1 MMARAGSKT
10 SKSKS
15 SGSRSGRSR
24 SSRGDEPRW
33 FEQPGIR
40 FGLITLGIVL
50 SSGLVAWGLAAGYR
64 FVDHRAAGAVVT
76 ADAEVHVAWPALST
90 GEGTWLPKRTQAD
103 LLQAAQVALG
113 ADEKQLTSSPLERVS
128 RAMFATGWFAEPP
141 RVARR
146 GVDAIEIAGTWRTP
160 AALVRSGASEYL
172 MSSTG
177 LCLPLVYPVNDRE
190 RSLPVILGVA
200 DAPPRAGGSVGQ
212 GEGVLDVHQPWQGA
226 DVRAGLGLV
235 SLLGR
240 ESFFHEVAGVDAS
253 AGGRGGK
260 IELVSS
266 RGGRIVWGSAPGAF
280 TPTEQADEVKIA
292 RLRHFAVHEGGIDAR
307 RDRLEIFGPQVVLD
321 RSAFAGAR

>member
-1 MMARAGSKT
+1 MMARAGSKA

-15 SGSRSGRSR
+15 SRFRSSR
-24 SSRGDEPRW
+24 SSEPRW
-33 FEQPGIR
+33 FEQPGVR

-50 SSGLVAWGLAAGYR
+50 GSGLVAWGLTAGYR
-64 FVDHRAAGAVVT
+64 FVDHRAADAVVT

-90 GEGTWLPKRTQAD
+90 GDGTWLPKRTQAD

-128 RAMFATGWFAEPP
+128 RAMFATGWFVEPP

-146 GVDAIEIAGTWRTP
+146 GVDAIEIAGSWRTP
-160 AALVRSGASEYL
+160 AALIRSGASEYL
-172 MSSTG
+172 VSSTG
-177 LCLPLVYPVNDRE
+177 LCLPLVYPVNERE

-200 DAPPRAGGSVGQ
+200 DAPPRVGM
-212 GEGVLDVHQPWQGA
+212 GDVEGVLDVHTPWQGA

-240 ESFFHEVAGVDAS
+240 EPFFHEVAGVDVS
-253 AGGRGGK
+253 AVGRGGK
-260 IELVSS
+260 IELISS